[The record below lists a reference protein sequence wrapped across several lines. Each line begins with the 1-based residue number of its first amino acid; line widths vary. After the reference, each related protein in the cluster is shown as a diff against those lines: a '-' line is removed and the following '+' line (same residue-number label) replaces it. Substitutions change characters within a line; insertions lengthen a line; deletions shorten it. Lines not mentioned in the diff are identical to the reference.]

1 MNFLNISSSIIIQQ
15 TLNIIL
21 LPNLLLTIITIIF
34 ESTTYLIYKLGRL

>member
-21 LPNLLLTIITIIF
+21 LPNLLLTIIF
-34 ESTTYLIYKLGRL
+34 ESTTCLIYKLGRL